1 MTCYLNIRYL
11 NTVTANPVDSK
22 TKEIN
27 RNGFK
32 KEKKKKESGLTPNNT
47 FSSFIM
53 IYIQLVKE
61 GTAVLNDMRTSHL

>member
-32 KEKKKKESGLTPNNT
+32 KEKKKKGIWLNT
-47 FSSFIM
+47 
-53 IYIQLVKE
+53 K
-61 GTAVLNDMRTSHL
+61 

>member
-32 KEKKKKESGLTPNNT
+32 KEKKKKRNLAKHQIILFLPS
-47 FSSFIM
+47 
-53 IYIQLVKE
+53 
-61 GTAVLNDMRTSHL
+61 